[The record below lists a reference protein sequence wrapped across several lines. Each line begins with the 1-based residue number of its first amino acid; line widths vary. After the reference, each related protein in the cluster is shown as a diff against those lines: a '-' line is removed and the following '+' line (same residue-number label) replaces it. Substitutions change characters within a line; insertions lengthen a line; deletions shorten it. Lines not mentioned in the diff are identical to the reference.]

1 MRSRIY
7 VAFCLLAAAAA
18 VAAASC
24 SRSRPGHFTHATYLP
39 HDAKIDIVAFVNE
52 IGQILLSATARHPM
66 PDAHCP
72 PSSPWSID
80 RWILLFLPSLSSFLS
95 MLDQSISQK
104 MSPAGTSRCIDLIRS
119 SISLWMQYQLA
130 VARAQWSATVYQ
142 SVSSSQSGTETN
154 QLLLS
159 SYNTVYSPAT
169 NHELAID
176 RTNEQIAR
184 ETQQPNIIH
193 TFFQNRSRENF
204 RLQLC
209 KEFL

>member
-24 SRSRPGHFTHATYLP
+24 SRSRPGHFTHAAYLP

-130 VARAQWSATVYQ
+130 VARAQCQ
-142 SVSSSQSGTETN
+142 LQFTN
-154 QLLLS
+154 RWVAASLGLKQI
-159 SYNTVYSPAT
+159 SYSY
-169 NHELAID
+169 LAII
-176 RTNEQIAR
+176 QY
-184 ETQQPNIIH
+184 IH
-193 TFFQNRSRENF
+193 
-204 RLQLC
+204 QLPTTS
-209 KEFL
+209 